1 MPKQYEVDDRIGNLF
16 KDINPAESTP
26 ALARGVA
33 GESGL
38 VQPQSVRRKG
48 VYILL
53 LAVAILLMIGFALFR
68 TTSSNVRPEQS
79 IPTLPG
85 PTPAALTANLR
96 EISGTVTYRPAG
108 RTEFL
113 PVLPDQIITIQSSV
127 KTARQSRVRLDLSN
141 QSIVRLGE
149 NTLFVLQDEQQENQG
164 ARYRVN
170 LGIGEI
176 WIILRDG
183 SLEVETPSGLA
194 AVRGSFLHVEYYPET
209 RLTRLT
215 CLEGACSVKNESGQV
230 DLVAGETGSVYDQ
243 ALAPVAGRMD
253 KNDINAWL
261 QNNPEATLVIPP
273 LRKTAAALPS
283 LTAGAAVS
291 MPVTATATLLL
302 PPTLRSTSTPVAGL
316 LPVKTATITATLT
329 PGASLTASQTV
340 TPSVTRTV
348 LPSVSPTPTK
358 TRTAVTFFTV
368 TARVTVTPSPTASV
382 TLTVKPTVTPTV
394 TRTVT
399 RTQTGTP
406 TATVNPQTQTATATK
421 AAPTQTVTAS
431 ATLVHTATATA
442 TFPPTLTATPPAPT
456 GTPTVT
462 PTAPVITCKVITQ
475 IPTVECEA
483 LAAFYASTNG
493 AGWGISSGWFVTD
506 QPCSWYGV
514 TCLNGNTVE
523 LQMAGNKLSGSL
535 PAQLGN
541 LSKLKQLLL
550 DHNQITGSI
559 PQEVGNLISLTNLD
573 LSFNQFSDVIPAKLG
588 GLANLTLLYLDGNQ
602 LSGLLPQDMCKLANL
617 HALRLSD
624 NMLSGPLPA
633 CVTSLT
639 GLNYIRLGGV
649 NNSLDALTVDA
660 TIRAFLDSKDAN
672 WASVAP

>member
-1 MPKQYEVDDRIGNLF
+1 MPKEHEVDDRIGNLF
-16 KDINPAESTP
+16 KDINPEESTP
-26 ALARGVA
+26 VLTRSLAGDGAVR
-33 GESGL
+33 
-38 VQPQSVRRKG
+38 QPPAVRRNG

-53 LAVAILLMIGFALFR
+53 LAIAILLMIGFGLFR
-68 TTSSNVRPEQS
+68 KAPATASPEQT

-209 RLTRLT
+209 RLMRLT

-230 DLVAGETGSVYDQ
+230 NLVAGQTGSVYDP

-283 LTAGAAVS
+283 LTPGVAATL
-291 MPVTATATLLL
+291 PVTSTVTPRLTVT
-302 PPTLRSTSTPVAGL
+302 PRGTSTQAGGL
-316 LPVKTATITATLT
+316 LPVNTATSTATST
-329 PGASLTASQTV
+329 SGASPTASQTV
-340 TPSVTRTV
+340 TPSVTRTAQ
-348 LPSVSPTPTK
+348 PSVSPTATK
-358 TRTAVTFFTV
+358 TRTAVIFFTV
-368 TARVTVTPSPTASV
+368 TARVTVTPSLTASA
-382 TLTVKPTVTPTV
+382 TISATPTV
-394 TRTVT
+394 TRTK
-399 RTQTGTP
+399 TGTP
-406 TATVNPQTQTATATK
+406 TVSANLATQTQTATK
-421 AAPTQTVTAS
+421 LAPTHTVTAS
-431 ATLVHTATATA
+431 ATLVHTATVTMTNLPIFTA
-442 TFPPTLTATPPAPT
+442 TT
-456 GTPTVT
+456 TVT
-462 PTAPVITCKVITQ
+462 PTPSAAAVITCNVITQ
-475 IPTVECEA
+475 IPTLECEA
-483 LAAFYASTNG
+483 LAAFYAATNG
-493 AGWGISSGWFVTD
+493 SGWGNSNGWFVTD
-506 QPCSWYGV
+506 LPCSWNGV
-514 TCLNGNTVE
+514 TCFNGNVVD
-523 LQMAGNKLSGSL
+523 LQLAGNKLSGTL
-535 PAQLGN
+535 PVQLGN

-550 DHNQITGSI
+550 DHNQLTGSM
-559 PQEVGNLISLTNLD
+559 PLELGNLSSLTNLD
-573 LSFNQFSDVIPAKLG
+573 LSFNQFSNVIPATLG
-588 GLANLTLLYLDGNQ
+588 GLTNLTLLYLENNQ
-602 LSGLLPQDMCKLANL
+602 LSGLLSQDLCMLVNL
-617 HALRLSD
+617 QSLRLSD
-624 NMLSGPLPA
+624 NVLSGPLPA
-633 CVTSLT
+633 CVTGLSS
-639 GLNYIRLGGV
+639 LNYIRLGGV
-649 NNSLDALTVDA
+649 NNTLDALTVDA

>member
-16 KDINPAESTP
+16 KDINPEESTP
-26 ALARGVA
+26 ALARGVVV
-33 GESGL
+33 ESARP
-38 VQPQSVRRKG
+38 QPQSVRRKG

-68 TTSSNVRPEQS
+68 TTSSIASPEQS

-108 RTEFL
+108 LTEFL

-149 NTLFVLQDEQQENQG
+149 NTLFVLQDEQQAKGG

-230 DLVAGETGSVYDQ
+230 DLVAGETGSVYDP

-340 TPSVTRTV
+340 TPSVTRTA

-368 TARVTVTPSPTASV
+368 TPRVTASPSLTASA
-382 TLTVKPTVTPTV
+382 TITSTRTVTPTV
-394 TRTVT
+394 TRTH
-399 RTQTGTP
+399 TGTP
-406 TATVNPQTQTATATK
+406 TVVANPLTHTPTATK
-421 AAPTQTVTAS
+421 PAPTQTVTAS
-431 ATLVHTATATA
+431 ATLAHTASPTA
-442 TFPPTLTATPPAPT
+442 TFLPTLTATPPAPT

-483 LAAFYASTNG
+483 LAAFYAATNG

-550 DHNQITGSI
+550 DHNQLTGGI
-559 PQEVGNLISLTNLD
+559 PQEVGNLSGLTNLD

-588 GLANLTLLYLDGNQ
+588 GLTNLTLLYLENNQ
-602 LSGLLPQDMCKLANL
+602 LSGLLSQDMCKLVSL
-617 HALRLSD
+617 HSLRLSD
-624 NMLSGPLPA
+624 NVLSGPLPA
-633 CVTSLT
+633 CVTSLS
-639 GLNYIRLGGV
+639 GLTYIRLGGV
-649 NNSLDALTVDA
+649 NNTLDALTVDA